1 MKLAD
6 DAPPEDEDDWRRDG
20 HDWCGRRV
28 ARPFP
33 GSGLAF
39 GRITRWMPKQ
49 DGDDPMDG
57 GAAPSPSP
65 ARKMRRHND
74 DDDDVEEEEEEE
86 EATGKTALFH
96 VLHEDGDQEDLDEEE
111 AEAAIKACTDEKLSR
126 EVGRQTW
133 ENKEAPRRDRIGVNQ
148 LGLSGVRREV
158 LALHEQLSQKG
169 SSSWRGWPRG
179 GEEGW
184 LRDVSRAATASELA
198 YTLLTLEEVVYGL
211 QVGDDVPECKPW
223 RTVGHEH
230 VGRMARRFFPGYP
243 PSDGK
248 IVGWLPRDG
257 DDPALWH
264 MVHQDDEEDLEE
276 GEVVFAISN
285 YAEGRTAV
293 SADEEASEAYKQTIA
308 QIYEA
313 NGEDGEE
320 GGDDSSDEDEEKGG
334 GGRGKKGGKKGS
346 KGEQLLWATA
356 EWRERWSEALQ
367 EARTPAMVGLA
378 LAALRQRCAVFGLLF
393 DEEPPRAAELELQ
406 NSSWYHAGAFLR
418 FKKHTKR
425 GPPAGRRG
433 GEK

>member
-1 MKLAD
+1 MAHG
-6 DAPPEDEDDWRRDG
+6 AP
-20 HDWCGRRV
+20 
-28 ARPFP
+28 
-33 GSGLAF
+33 
-39 GRITRWMPKQ
+39 
-49 DGDDPMDG
+49 
-57 GAAPSPSP
+57 
-65 ARKMRRHND
+65 
-74 DDDDVEEEEEEE
+74 
-86 EATGKTALFH
+86 
-96 VLHEDGDQEDLDEEE
+96 
-111 AEAAIKACTDEKLSR
+111 
-126 EVGRQTW
+126 
-133 ENKEAPRRDRIGVNQ
+133 
-148 LGLSGVRREV
+148 
-158 LALHEQLSQKG
+158 
-169 SSSWRGWPRG
+169 
-179 GEEGW
+179 
-184 LRDVSRAATASELA
+184 
-198 YTLLTLEEVVYGL
+198 
-211 QVGDDVPECKPW
+211 
-223 RTVGHEH
+223 
-230 VGRMARRFFPGYP
+230 
-243 PSDGK
+243 
-248 IVGWLPRDG
+248 
-257 DDPALWH
+257 
-264 MVHQDDEEDLEE
+264 DDEEDLEE

-320 GGDDSSDEDEEKGG
+320 GGDDSSDDDEEKGG